1 MPDMRTEAATDWLSA
16 VRPAHLSDAWPPPVR
31 PIENTAQATTLLV
44 EFGLL
49 LDQEADRAPD
59 MLAAL
64 IFQKDTLEDL
74 QHALGHLGGA
84 RSLSFFHWLRQT
96 GLPNHLAIEKALLE
110 TDSPSGRAL
119 FATITTVAQQATLK
133 RLISIERMEAL
144 MSATDNANK
153 EPTNV

>member
-1 MPDMRTEAATDWLSA
+1 MPDMRTEIAIDWLGA

-31 PIENTAQATTLLV
+31 PVENTAQATKLLV

-49 LDQEADRAPD
+49 LDQEADRVPD

-64 IFQKDTLEDL
+64 LLQTDTLEDL
-74 QHALGHLGGA
+74 QQALGQLGGA

-96 GLPNHLAIEKALLE
+96 GIPNHLAIEKALLE
-110 TDSPSGRAL
+110 ADTPSGRAL
-119 FATITTVAQQATLK
+119 FATITTVARQATLK

-144 MSATDNANK
+144 ISATDNDNK